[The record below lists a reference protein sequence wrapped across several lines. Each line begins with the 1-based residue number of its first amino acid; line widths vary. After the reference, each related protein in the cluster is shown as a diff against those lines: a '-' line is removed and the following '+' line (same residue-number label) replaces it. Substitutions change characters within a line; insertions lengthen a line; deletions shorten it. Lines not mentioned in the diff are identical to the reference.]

1 MSGGP
6 RAAAALLV
14 IAKAPV
20 AGRSKTRLCPP
31 LSLEEAA
38 LLAEA
43 SLADTLHAVAAV
55 EGHRRVLALDGEPGD
70 WLPPGLEVL
79 PQRGEGLA
87 ARLGNAFADVGQPA
101 LLVGMDTPQL
111 TPDVLR
117 ASLHRLAGPGVEAV
131 LGPAR
136 DGGYW
141 SIGLADPDPAV
152 FAGVPMSTSQTC
164 SAQRARLRELD
175 RRVVDLPPLRDVDT
189 YDDARAVA
197 ALAPRT
203 RFAAALAALEE
214 QAA

>member
-1 MSGGP
+1 VSARRGAP
-6 RAAAALLV
+6 AALLV

-20 AGRSKTRLCPP
+20 PGRSKTRLCPP

-43 SLADTLHAVAAV
+43 ALADTLHAVASV
-55 EGHRRVLALDGEPGD
+55 EARRRVLALDGEPGD
-70 WLPPGLEVL
+70 WLPPGFEVL

-111 TPDVLR
+111 TPGVLR
-117 ASLHRLAGPGVEAV
+117 AGLGRLAAPGVDAV

-141 SIGLADPDPAV
+141 AIGLQDPDPAV
-152 FAGVPMSTSQTC
+152 FAGVPMSTPHTGA
-164 SAQRARLRELD
+164 AQRTRLRELG

-197 ALAPRT
+197 TLAPRT